1 MGDKS
6 LPELEVAMLRWIAV
20 LKLTA
25 ALVLGLGAAGTMTAC
40 STIEGVGKDIS
51 ALGRAGKRAFD

>member
-1 MGDKS
+1 
-6 LPELEVAMLRWIAV
+6 MLRWIAV